1 MFTIYIALLFFIIVV
16 LYLTPKHNK
25 TTTNQQKELF
35 KLEKIIQLKQKELSH
50 LENKLDTIKS
60 PFSYSTHVT
69 NALNLYQNSFI
80 KLPVDILEEL
90 SFFNDSFTST
100 TDVVTF
106 IENQRNNW
114 KIENTKRLLKK

>member
-1 MFTIYIALLFFIIVV
+1 MFTVYITLLFFIIAV
-16 LYLTPKHNK
+16 LYLTPKRNK
-25 TTTNQQKELF
+25 TILTQQKELTQ
-35 KLEKIIQLKQKELSH
+35 LENTIELKQKELSH

-60 PFSYSTHVT
+60 PFSYNTHVT

-100 TDVVTF
+100 IDVVTF

>member
-1 MFTIYIALLFFIIVV
+1 MFATYITLLFFIIVV
-16 LYLTPKHNK
+16 LYLTPKRNK
-25 TTTNQQKELF
+25 TILTQQKELTQ
-35 KLEKIIQLKQKELSH
+35 LENTIQLKQKELSH

-60 PFSYSTHVT
+60 PFSYSSQVT

-80 KLPVDILEEL
+80 KLPADILEEL